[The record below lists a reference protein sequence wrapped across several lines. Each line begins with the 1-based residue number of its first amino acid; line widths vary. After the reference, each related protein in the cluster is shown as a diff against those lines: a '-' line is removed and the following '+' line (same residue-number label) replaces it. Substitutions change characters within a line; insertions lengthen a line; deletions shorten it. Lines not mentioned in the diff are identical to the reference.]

1 MNNLNYNSVH
11 PNFKW
16 NGISLD
22 REKLLIAA
30 HNLITKGND
39 SEKNT
44 GEFLLEW
51 FNENSFIT
59 ATSSGTT
66 SVPKKITIDKQ
77 AMVNSALAT
86 AEFFDLKAG
95 NRVLNCLSTNYIAGK
110 MMLVRS
116 IILGYEMDFV
126 TPSSNPLKDNKYNYD
141 FVAMVPMQVQNS
153 ISELYKVKKLIV
165 GGAKISETLLNQ
177 LLEVPTQIYETY
189 GMTETITHIAVKK
202 IEEKSFSVLSNV
214 TIAIDE
220 RGCLVIAAPRIS
232 DTNIVTN
239 DVVELL
245 SESQFLLLGRI
256 DNVINS
262 GGVKLFPEQIEAK
275 LSDKIKQRFF
285 VIGIPDEK
293 LGEQVLIVI
302 EGKPAIFD
310 DSVFE
315 NLPLYEKPKAIR
327 FVPKFFETESGKVK
341 RKDTLLLGSSK

>member
-1 MNNLNYNSVH
+1 MSNQNYNSVH
-11 PNFKW
+11 TNFKW

-22 REKLLIAA
+22 RKKLLLAA
-30 HNLITKGND
+30 HDLIKVGND
-39 SEKNT
+39 SEKTT

-51 FNENSFIT
+51 FNANSFIT

-66 SVPKKITIDKQ
+66 GIPKKITIDKQ

-95 NRVLNCLSTNYIAGK
+95 NRVLHCMSTAYIAGK

-116 IILGYEMDFV
+116 IILGFEMDFV
-126 TPSSNPLKDNKYNYD
+126 TPSSNPLKGNQHHYD

-153 ISELYKVKKLIV
+153 ISELYKVKKLII

-177 LLEVPTQIYETY
+177 LLEVPTQVYETY

-202 IEEKSFSVLSNV
+202 IGEKSFSVLPNV
-214 TIAIDE
+214 TIATDE
-220 RGCLVIAAPRIS
+220 RSCLVIAAPRIS

-245 SESQFLLLGRI
+245 TATQFLLLGRI

-275 LSDKIKQRFF
+275 ISNKIKERFF
-285 VIGIPDEK
+285 LIGIPDVL
-293 LGEQVLIVI
+293 LGEQLILVI
-302 EGKPAIFD
+302 EGENQAI
-310 DSVFE
+310 DSTIFE
-315 NLPLYEKPKAIR
+315 HLHPFEKPKAIR
-327 FVPKFFETESGKVK
+327 FVPKFIETESGKVK
-341 RKDTLLLGSSK
+341 RKESLL

>member
-1 MNNLNYNSVH
+1 MNNQNYYSVH

-22 REKLLIAA
+22 REKLLLAA
-30 HNLITKGND
+30 HDLIKEGD
-39 SEKNT
+39 DFERIT

-51 FNENSFIT
+51 FNKKSFIT
-59 ATSSGTT
+59 VTTSGTT
-66 SVPKKITIDKQ
+66 GVPKKINLEKQ

-86 AEFFDLKAG
+86 AEFFDLNAG
-95 NRVLNCLSTNYIAGK
+95 NRVLSCLSTNYIAGK

-116 IILGYEMDFV
+116 LILGFEMDFV
-126 TPSSNPLKDNKYNYD
+126 TPSSNPLKGNTHNYD

-153 ISELYKVKKLIV
+153 ISELFKVKKMII

-202 IEEKSFSVLSNV
+202 IGEKSFSVLPNV
-214 TIAIDE
+214 TIATDE

-245 SESQFLLLGRI
+245 NATQFLLLGRI

-262 GGVKLFPEQIEAK
+262 GGIKLFPEQIEAK
-275 LSDKIKQRFF
+275 LSNKIKERFF

-302 EGKPAIFD
+302 EGKPTIFD
-310 DSVFE
+310 DLVFE
-315 NLPLYEKPKAIR
+315 NLAVYEKPKKIR
-327 FVPKFFETESGKVK
+327 FVPKFIETESGKVK
-341 RKDTLLLGSSK
+341 RGETIL

>member
-1 MNNLNYNSVH
+1 MNNQNYNTVH

-22 REKLLIAA
+22 REKLLLAA
-30 HNLITKGND
+30 HDLIKEGD
-39 SEKNT
+39 DFERIT

-51 FNENSFIT
+51 FNKKTFIT

-66 SVPKKITIDKQ
+66 GSPKKINLDKQ

-110 MMLVRS
+110 MMLIRS
-116 IILGYEMDFV
+116 MILGFEMDFV
-126 TPSSNPLKDNKYNYD
+126 TPTSNPLKGNRHFYD
-141 FVAMVPMQVQNS
+141 FVAMVPLQVQNS
-153 ISELYKVKKLIV
+153 ISELDNVKKLII

-177 LLEVPTQIYETY
+177 LLELPTLIYETY
-189 GMTETITHIAVKK
+189 GMTETVTHIAVKK
-202 IEEKSFSVLSNV
+202 IEEKSFSVLPNV
-214 TIAIDE
+214 KIATDE
-220 RGCLVIAAPRIS
+220 RSCLVLTAPRIS

-239 DVVELL
+239 DVVKLL
-245 SESQFLLLGRI
+245 SETQFLLMGRI

-275 LSDKIKQRFF
+275 ISNKIKERFF

-293 LGEQVLIVI
+293 LGERVLLVI

-310 DSVFE
+310 DSVFDA
-315 NLPLYEKPKAIR
+315 LDIYEKPKTIR
-327 FVPKFFETESGKVK
+327 FVTKFIETESGKVK
-341 RKDTLLLGSSK
+341 RKETIL

>member
-1 MNNLNYNSVH
+1 MNNQNYNTVH

-22 REKLLIAA
+22 REKLLLAA
-30 HNLITKGND
+30 HDLIKEGD
-39 SEKNT
+39 DFERIT

-51 FNENSFIT
+51 FNKKSFIT
-59 ATSSGTT
+59 VTSSGTT
-66 SVPKKITIDKQ
+66 GSPKKINLEKQ

-110 MMLVRS
+110 LMLIRS
-116 IILGYEMDFV
+116 MILGFEMDYV
-126 TPSSNPLKDNKYNYD
+126 TPTSNPLKDNRHLYD

-165 GGAKISETLLNQ
+165 GGAKISETLRDQ
-177 LLEVPTQIYETY
+177 LLGLPTQIYETY
-189 GMTETITHIAVKK
+189 GMTETITHIAVKE
-202 IEEKSFSVLSNV
+202 IGEKSFSVLPNV
-214 TIAIDE
+214 TISTDE
-220 RGCLVIAAPRIS
+220 RGCLVIVAPRIS

-245 SESQFLLLGRI
+245 SETQFILLGRI

-275 LSDKIKQRFF
+275 LSDKIKERFF

-293 LGEQVLIVI
+293 LGEQVLLVI
-302 EGKPAIFD
+302 EGKSTVFN
-310 DSVFE
+310 DSVFDD
-315 NLPLYEKPKAIR
+315 LDAYEKPKTIR
-327 FVPKFFETESGKVK
+327 FVTKFIETESGKVR
-341 RKDTLLLGSSK
+341 RKETML

>member
-1 MNNLNYNSVH
+1 MSNLNYNSVH

-22 REKLLIAA
+22 REKLLLAA
-30 HNLITKGND
+30 HNLIKEGKD
-39 SEKNT
+39 FERIA

-51 FNENSFIT
+51 FNANSFIT

-66 SVPKKITIDKQ
+66 GVPKKITIDKQ
-77 AMVNSALAT
+77 AMINSALAT
-86 AEFFDLKAG
+86 AQFFDLKAG
-95 NRVLNCLSTNYIAGK
+95 NRVLHCMSTAYIAGK

-116 IILGYEMDFV
+116 IILGFEMDFV
-126 TPSSNPLKDNKYNYD
+126 TPSSNPLKDNQRNYD

-153 ISELYKVKKLIV
+153 ISELHKVKKLIV

-177 LLEVPTQIYETY
+177 LLEVPTQVYETY

-202 IEEKSFSVLSNV
+202 IGEKSFSVLPNV

-232 DTNIVTN
+232 NTNIVTN

-245 SESQFLLLGRI
+245 TATQFLLLGRI

-275 LSDKIKQRFF
+275 LSNKIKERFF
-285 VIGIPDEK
+285 VIGIPDAL
-293 LGEQVLIVI
+293 LGEQLLLVI
-302 EGKPAIFD
+302 EGEKQAIDSTIFD
-310 DSVFE
+310 HLHPF
-315 NLPLYEKPKAIR
+315 EKPKAIR
-327 FVPKFFETESGKVK
+327 FVPKFIETESGKVK
-341 RKDTLLLGSSK
+341 RKETIL

>member
-1 MNNLNYNSVH
+1 MNNLNYTSVH

-22 REKLLIAA
+22 REKLLLAA
-30 HNLITKGND
+30 HNLIKEGND

-51 FNENSFIT
+51 FNDNSFIT

-66 SVPKKITIDKQ
+66 GIPKKITIDKQ

-95 NRVLNCLSTNYIAGK
+95 NRVLHCMSTAYIAGK

-116 IILGYEMDFV
+116 IILGFEMDFV
-126 TPSSNPLKDNKYNYD
+126 TPSSNPLKDNQRNYD

-153 ISELYKVKKLIV
+153 ISELHKVKKLIV

-177 LLEVPTQIYETY
+177 LLEVPTQVYETY

-202 IEEKSFSVLSNV
+202 IGEKSFSVLPNV

-220 RGCLVIAAPRIS
+220 RSCLVIAAPRIS
-232 DTNIVTN
+232 DTNTVTN

-245 SESQFLLLGRI
+245 TATQFLLLGRI

-275 LSDKIKQRFF
+275 LSNKIKERFF
-285 VIGIPDEK
+285 VIGIPDAL
-293 LGEQVLIVI
+293 LGEQLLLVI
-302 EGKPAIFD
+302 EGDNQAIDSTIFD
-310 DSVFE
+310 HLHPF
-315 NLPLYEKPKAIR
+315 EKPKAIR
-327 FVPKFFETESGKVK
+327 FVPKFIETESGKVK
-341 RKDTLLLGSSK
+341 RKETIL

>member
-22 REKLLIAA
+22 REKLLLAA
-30 HNLITKGND
+30 HNFIKEGND
-39 SEKNT
+39 FERIA

-51 FNENSFIT
+51 FNANSFIT

-66 SVPKKITIDKQ
+66 GIPKKITIDKQ

-95 NRVLNCLSTNYIAGK
+95 NRVLHCMSTAYIAGK

-116 IILGYEMDFV
+116 IILGFEMDFV
-126 TPSSNPLKDNKYNYD
+126 TPSSNPLKDNQRNYD

-165 GGAKISETLLNQ
+165 GGAKISEMLLNQ
-177 LLEVPTQIYETY
+177 LLEVPTQVYETY

-202 IEEKSFSVLSNV
+202 IGEKSFSVLPNV

-245 SESQFLLLGRI
+245 TATQFILLGRI

-275 LSDKIKQRFF
+275 LSDKIKERFF
-285 VIGIPDEK
+285 VIGIPDAL
-293 LGEQVLIVI
+293 LGEQLLLVI
-302 EGKPAIFD
+302 EGEKQAIDSTIFD
-310 DSVFE
+310 HLHPF
-315 NLPLYEKPKAIR
+315 EKPKAIR
-327 FVPKFFETESGKVK
+327 FVPKFIETESGKVK
-341 RKDTLLLGSSK
+341 RKETIL

>member
-1 MNNLNYNSVH
+1 MNNQNYNTVH

-22 REKLLIAA
+22 REKLLLVAYD
-30 HNLITKGND
+30 LIKEGGD
-39 SEKNT
+39 FDRIT

-51 FNENSFIT
+51 FNKKTFIT
-59 ATSSGTT
+59 VTTSGTT
-66 SVPKKITIDKQ
+66 GVPKKINLEKQ

-86 AEFFDLKAG
+86 AEFFNLKAG

-110 MMLVRS
+110 MMLIRS
-116 IILGYEMDFV
+116 MILGFEMDFV
-126 TPSSNPLKDNKYNYD
+126 TPISNPLKGNRHHYD

-153 ISELYKVKKLIV
+153 ILELSKVKKLIV
-165 GGAKISETLLNQ
+165 GGAKINETLRNQ
-177 LLEVPTQIYETY
+177 LLELPTQIFETY

-202 IEEKSFSVLSNV
+202 IGEKSFSVLPNIK
-214 TIAIDE
+214 IATDE
-220 RGCLVIAAPRIS
+220 RGCLEIIASHIS
-232 DTNIVTN
+232 ETKISTN

-245 SESQFLLLGRI
+245 SENQFLLLGRI

-262 GGVKLFPEQIEAK
+262 GGVKLFPEQIEVK

-302 EGKPAIFD
+302 EGKPILFD
-310 DSVFE
+310 DLVFE
-315 NLPLYEKPKAIR
+315 NLDPYEKPKSIR
-327 FVPKFFETESGKVK
+327 FVTKFIETESGKVM
-341 RKDTLLLGSSK
+341 RKETLL

>member
-1 MNNLNYNSVH
+1 MNNQNYNTVH

-22 REKLLIAA
+22 REKLLLAA
-30 HNLITKGND
+30 HDLIKEGD
-39 SEKNT
+39 DFERIT

-51 FNENSFIT
+51 FNKKTFIT

-66 SVPKKITIDKQ
+66 GSPKKINLDKQ

-110 MMLVRS
+110 MMLIRS
-116 IILGYEMDFV
+116 MILGFEMDFV
-126 TPSSNPLKDNKYNYD
+126 SPTSNPLKGNRHFYD
-141 FVAMVPMQVQNS
+141 FVAMVPLQVQNS
-153 ISELYKVKKLIV
+153 ISELDNVKKLII

-177 LLEVPTQIYETY
+177 LLELPTLIYETY
-189 GMTETITHIAVKK
+189 GMTETVTHIAVKK
-202 IEEKSFSVLSNV
+202 IEEKSFSVLPNV
-214 TIAIDE
+214 KIATDE
-220 RGCLVIAAPRIS
+220 RSCLVLTAPRIS

-239 DVVELL
+239 DVVKLL
-245 SESQFLLLGRI
+245 SETQFLLMGRI

-275 LSDKIKQRFF
+275 ISNKIKERFF

-293 LGEQVLIVI
+293 LGERVLLVI

-310 DSVFE
+310 DSVFDA
-315 NLPLYEKPKAIR
+315 LDIYEKPKTIR
-327 FVPKFFETESGKVK
+327 FVTKFIETESGKVK
-341 RKDTLLLGSSK
+341 RKETIL

>member
-1 MNNLNYNSVH
+1 MNNQNYNSVH

-22 REKLLIAA
+22 REKLLLAA
-30 HNLITKGND
+30 HDLIKEGD
-39 SEKNT
+39 DFERIT

-51 FNENSFIT
+51 FDKKSFIT
-59 ATSSGTT
+59 VTT
-66 SVPKKITIDKQ
+66 SGSTGIPKKINLEKQ
-77 AMVNSALAT
+77 AMINSALAT

-95 NRVLNCLSTNYIAGK
+95 NRVLHCMSTAYIAGK

-116 IILGYEMDFV
+116 IVLGFEMDFV
-126 TPSSNPLKDNKYNYD
+126 TPSSNPLKGNQHHYD

-153 ISELYKVKKLIV
+153 ISELHKVKKLII

-189 GMTETITHIAVKK
+189 GMTETITHIAAKR
-202 IEEKSFSVLSNV
+202 IGEKAFTVLPNV
-214 TIAIDE
+214 AISCDE

-232 DTNIVTN
+232 ATNIVTN

-245 SESQFLLLGRI
+245 NATQFRLLGRI

-262 GGVKLFPEQIEAK
+262 GGVKLFPEQIEVK
-275 LSDKIKQRFF
+275 LSDKIKERFF

-302 EGKPAIFD
+302 EGKPTIFD
-310 DSVFE
+310 DLVFE
-315 NLPLYEKPKAIR
+315 NLALYEKPKAIR
-327 FVPKFFETESGKVK
+327 FVSKFIETESGKVK
-341 RKDTLLLGSSK
+341 RGETIL

>member
-1 MNNLNYNSVH
+1 MNNQNYNTVH

-22 REKLLIAA
+22 REKLLLVAYD
-30 HNLITKGND
+30 LIKEGGD
-39 SEKNT
+39 FDRIT

-51 FNENSFIT
+51 FNKKSFIT
-59 ATSSGTT
+59 VTTSGTT
-66 SVPKKITIDKQ
+66 GVPKKINLEKQ

-86 AEFFDLKAG
+86 AEFFNLKAE

-110 MMLVRS
+110 MMLIRS
-116 IILGYEMDFV
+116 MILGFEMDFV
-126 TPSSNPLKDNKYNYD
+126 TPTSNPLKGIRHHYD

-153 ISELYKVKKLIV
+153 ILELSKVKKLIV
-165 GGAKISETLLNQ
+165 GGSKISESLRNQ

-202 IEEKSFSVLSNV
+202 IGEKSFSVLPNIK
-214 TIAIDE
+214 IATDE
-220 RGCLVIAAPRIS
+220 RGCLVIIASHIS
-232 DTNIVTN
+232 ETKISTN

-245 SESQFLLLGRI
+245 SENQFLLFGRI

-302 EGKPAIFD
+302 EGKPTLFD
-310 DSVFE
+310 DLVFE
-315 NLPLYEKPKAIR
+315 NLDPYEKPKSIR
-327 FVPKFFETESGKVK
+327 FVTKFIETESGKVM
-341 RKDTLLLGSSK
+341 RKETLL

>member
-1 MNNLNYNSVH
+1 MSSQNYNSVH

-22 REKLLIAA
+22 KEKLLLAA
-30 HNLITKGND
+30 NDLIKEGND
-39 SEKNT
+39 FERIA

-51 FNENSFIT
+51 FNANSFII

-66 SVPKKITIDKQ
+66 GIPKKITIDKQ

-95 NRVLNCLSTNYIAGK
+95 NRVLHCMSTAYIAGK

-116 IILGYEMDFV
+116 IILGFEMDFV
-126 TPSSNPLKDNKYNYD
+126 TPSSNPLKGNKRNYD

-153 ISELYKVKKLIV
+153 ISELHKVKKLIV

-177 LLEVPTQIYETY
+177 LLEVPTQVYETY

-202 IEEKSFSVLSNV
+202 IGKKSFSVLPNV
-214 TIAIDE
+214 TITTDE
-220 RGCLVIAAPRIS
+220 RSCLVIAAPRIS

-239 DVVELL
+239 DVIEFLTAT
-245 SESQFLLLGRI
+245 QFILLGRI

-275 LSDKIKQRFF
+275 LSNKIKERFF
-285 VIGIPDEK
+285 VIGIPDAL
-293 LGEQVLIVI
+293 LGEQLLLVV
-302 EGKPAIFD
+302 EGEKQAIDSTIFD
-310 DSVFE
+310 HLHPF
-315 NLPLYEKPKAIR
+315 EKPKAIR
-327 FVPKFFETESGKVK
+327 FVPKFVETKSGKVK
-341 RKDTLLLGSSK
+341 RKETIL

>member
-1 MNNLNYNSVH
+1 MNNQNYNTVH
-11 PNFKW
+11 LNFKW

-22 REKLLIAA
+22 REKLLLVAYD
-30 HNLITKGND
+30 LIKEGGD
-39 SEKNT
+39 FDRIT

-51 FNENSFIT
+51 FNKKSFIT
-59 ATSSGTT
+59 VTTSGTT
-66 SVPKKITIDKQ
+66 GVPKKINLEKQ

-86 AEFFDLKAG
+86 AEFFNLKAG

-110 MMLVRS
+110 MMLIRS
-116 IILGYEMDFV
+116 MILGFEMDFV
-126 TPSSNPLKDNKYNYD
+126 TPTSNPLKDNKHNYD

-153 ISELYKVKKLIV
+153 ISDLYKVKKLIV
-165 GGAKISETLLNQ
+165 GGAKISETLLKQ

-202 IEEKSFSVLSNV
+202 IGEKSFSVLPNIK
-214 TIAIDE
+214 IATDE
-220 RGCLVIAAPRIS
+220 RGCLVIIASHIS
-232 DTNIVTN
+232 ETKISTN
-239 DVVELL
+239 DVIELL
-245 SESQFLLLGRI
+245 SETQFLLLGRI

-302 EGKPAIFD
+302 EGKPTLFD
-310 DSVFE
+310 DLVFE
-315 NLPLYEKPKAIR
+315 NLDPYEKPKSIR
-327 FVPKFFETESGKVK
+327 FVTKFIETESGKVM
-341 RKDTLLLGSSK
+341 RKETLL

>member
-1 MNNLNYNSVH
+1 MNNQNYNTVH

-22 REKLLIAA
+22 RENLLLAA
-30 HNLITKGND
+30 HDLIKEGD
-39 SEKNT
+39 DIERIT

-51 FNENSFIT
+51 FNKKSFIT
-59 ATSSGTT
+59 VTT
-66 SVPKKITIDKQ
+66 SGSTGIPKKINLEKQ

-86 AEFFDLKAG
+86 AEFFDLKVG

-110 MMLVRS
+110 MMLIRS
-116 IILGYEMDFV
+116 MILGFEMDFV
-126 TPSSNPLKDNKYNYD
+126 TPTSNPLKGNRYQYD

-153 ISELYKVKKLIV
+153 ISDLYKVKKLIV
-165 GGAKISETLLNQ
+165 GGAKISETLRNK
-177 LLEVPTQIYETY
+177 LLGLPTQIYETY

-202 IEEKSFSVLSNV
+202 IEEKYFSVLPNV
-214 TIAIDE
+214 KIATDE
-220 RGCLVIAAPRIS
+220 RGCLILAAPRIS

-245 SESQFLLLGRI
+245 SETQFLLLGRI

-285 VIGIPDEK
+285 VIGSPDEK

-302 EGKPAIFD
+302 EGKPTVFD
-310 DSVFE
+310 DSVFK
-315 NLPLYEKPKAIR
+315 NLELYERPKTIR
-327 FVPKFFETESGKVK
+327 FVPKFIETESGKLK
-341 RKDTLLLGSSK
+341 RKETLL

>member
-1 MNNLNYNSVH
+1 MNNQNYNIVH

-22 REKLLIAA
+22 REKLLLAA
-30 HNLITKGND
+30 HDLIKEGD
-39 SEKNT
+39 DFERIT

-51 FNENSFIT
+51 FNNNSFIT
-59 ATSSGTT
+59 VTTSGTT
-66 SVPKKITIDKQ
+66 GFPKKINLEKQ
-77 AMVNSALAT
+77 AIVNSVLAT
-86 AEFFDLKAG
+86 SEFFDLKAG

-110 MMLVRS
+110 MMLIRS
-116 IILGYEMDFV
+116 IVLGFGMDFV
-126 TPSSNPLKDNKYNYD
+126 TPSSNPLKGNRHYYD

-165 GGAKISETLLNQ
+165 GGAKISETLRNQ
-177 LLEVPTQIYETY
+177 LLELPTQIYETY

-202 IEEKSFSVLSNV
+202 IGEKSFSVLPNV
-214 TIAIDE
+214 KISTDE
-220 RGCLVIAAPRIS
+220 RDCLVITAPRIS
-232 DTNIVTN
+232 DTKIVTN

-245 SESQFLLLGRI
+245 SVTQFLLLGRI

-275 LSDKIKQRFF
+275 LSDKIKERFF

-310 DSVFE
+310 DLVFE
-315 NLPLYEKPKAIR
+315 NLELYERPKTIR
-327 FVPKFFETESGKVK
+327 FVPKFIETESGKVK
-341 RKDTLLLGSSK
+341 RMETIL

>member
-1 MNNLNYNSVH
+1 MNNQNYYSVH

-22 REKLLIAA
+22 REKLLLAA
-30 HNLITKGND
+30 HDLIKEGD
-39 SEKNT
+39 DFERIA

-51 FNENSFIT
+51 FNANSFIT

-66 SVPKKITIDKQ
+66 GIPKKITIDKQ

-95 NRVLNCLSTNYIAGK
+95 NRVLHCMSTAYIAGK

-116 IILGYEMDFV
+116 IILGFEMDFV
-126 TPSSNPLKDNKYNYD
+126 TPSSNPLKDNQRNYD

-177 LLEVPTQIYETY
+177 LLEVPTQVYETY

-202 IEEKSFSVLSNV
+202 IGEKSFSVLPNV
-214 TIAIDE
+214 TIVTDE

-245 SESQFLLLGRI
+245 NATQFLLLGRI

-262 GGVKLFPEQIEAK
+262 GGIKLFPEQIEAK
-275 LSDKIKQRFF
+275 LSNKIKERFF
-285 VIGIPDEK
+285 VIGIPDAL
-293 LGEQVLIVI
+293 LGEQLLLVI
-302 EGKPAIFD
+302 EGVNQAIDSTIFD
-310 DSVFE
+310 HLHPF
-315 NLPLYEKPKAIR
+315 EKPKAIR
-327 FVPKFFETESGKVK
+327 FVPKFIETESGKVK
-341 RKDTLLLGSSK
+341 RGETIL

>member
-1 MNNLNYNSVH
+1 
-11 PNFKW
+11 
-16 NGISLD
+16 
-22 REKLLIAA
+22 
-30 HNLITKGND
+30 
-39 SEKNT
+39 
-44 GEFLLEW
+44 
-51 FNENSFIT
+51 
-59 ATSSGTT
+59 
-66 SVPKKITIDKQ
+66 
-77 AMVNSALAT
+77 
-86 AEFFDLKAG
+86 
-95 NRVLNCLSTNYIAGK
+95 
-110 MMLVRS
+110 
-116 IILGYEMDFV
+116 MDFV
-126 TPSSNPLKDNKYNYD
+126 TPSSNPLKGNRHNYD

-153 ISELYKVKKLIV
+153 ILELFKVKKLII
-165 GGAKISETLLNQ
+165 GGAKISETLRNQ

-202 IEEKSFSVLSNV
+202 IEEKSFTVLPNV
-214 TIAIDE
+214 TIATDE
-220 RGCLVIAAPRIS
+220 RDCLVIASRIS
-232 DTNIVTN
+232 DTYIVTN

-245 SESQFLLLGRI
+245 SETQFHLLGRI

-327 FVPKFFETESGKVK
+327 FVPKFIETESGKVK
-341 RKDTLLLGSSK
+341 RKDTLL